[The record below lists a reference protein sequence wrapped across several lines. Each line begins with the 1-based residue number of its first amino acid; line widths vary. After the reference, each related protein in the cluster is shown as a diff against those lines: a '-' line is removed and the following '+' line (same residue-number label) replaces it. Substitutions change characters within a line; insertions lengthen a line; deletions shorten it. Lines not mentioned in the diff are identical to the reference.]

1 MFGAKVFS
9 MARVLITH
17 PQMSAPLKLLS
28 DHEVIT
34 SDHVLSN
41 DELSAQISEADAV
54 LTCLNDRLD
63 AEMIA
68 KAKQLKIIA
77 QCAAGYNNIDLL
89 AASRA
94 GIVVTS
100 TPGVLHEAT
109 ANLAFTLLLMVTR
122 RAGEAERLVRARKP
136 WHFDY
141 SFMLGMGIQSATLGI
156 IGLGQIGEAM
166 ARRGAAVGMNV
177 IYTAHSDKDVS
188 AIDATNPHTAPTRRV
203 TTEEL
208 LSSSDVVSLH
218 CPLTEETRHIIDSD
232 ALATMKPS
240 AYLINTA
247 RGACVDEKA
256 LAQAL
261 SKGQIAGA
269 GLDVFEDEPNI
280 YEPLY
285 EMENVVLLPHIGSAE
300 RPTREKMTE
309 LAAKNILSVLDGNAP
324 LTPVPLH

>member
-1 MFGAKVFS
+1 
-9 MARVLITH
+9 
-17 PQMSAPLKLLS
+17 
-28 DHEVIT
+28 
-34 SDHVLSN
+34 
-41 DELSAQISEADAV
+41 
-54 LTCLNDRLD
+54 
-63 AEMIA
+63 
-68 KAKQLKIIA
+68 
-77 QCAAGYNNIDLL
+77 
-89 AASRA
+89 
-94 GIVVTS
+94 
-100 TPGVLHEAT
+100 
-109 ANLAFTLLLMVTR
+109 
-122 RAGEAERLVRARKP
+122 
-136 WHFDY
+136 
-141 SFMLGMGIQSATLGI
+141 MLGMGIQSATLGI

-218 CPLTEETRHIIDSD
+218 CPLTEETRHIIDHD

>member
-1 MFGAKVFS
+1 

-17 PQMSAPLKLLS
+17 PQMPDPLKLLS

-34 SDHVLSN
+34 SDHVLS
-41 DELSAQISEADAV
+41 DAELSAQISEVDAV

-68 KAKQLKIIA
+68 KAKRLKIIA

-89 AASRA
+89 AASQA

-109 ANLAFTLLLMVTR
+109 ANLAFTLMLMVAR

-136 WHFDY
+136 WYFDH
-141 SFMLGMGIQSATLGI
+141 SFMLGMGIQGATLGI

-188 AIDATNPHTAPTRRV
+188 AIDATNPHTEPTRRAS
-203 TTEEL
+203 TDEL
-208 LSSSDVVSLH
+208 LASSDVVSLH
-218 CPLTEETRHIIDSD
+218 CPLTTETRHIIDRD
-232 ALATMKPS
+232 ALAMMKPS

-256 LAQAL
+256 LAEAL
-261 SKGQIAGA
+261 STGQIAGA

-280 YEPLY
+280 CEPLY
-285 EMENVVLLPHIGSAE
+285 GMENVVLLPHIGSAE

-309 LAAKNILSVLDGNAP
+309 LAVKNILSVLNGEEP
-324 LTPVPLH
+324 LTPVPLP